1 MEGVWGMSILMK
13 LDGFHRTLVH
23 AGPTFDTIFRVD
35 RIGFIFFDLIDLTGT
50 DLGTVS
56 TAIAFILVN
65 HRIHFEPNS

>member
-1 MEGVWGMSILMK
+1 MSVLMK
-13 LDGFHRTLVH
+13 LDGFHGTLGY